1 MAVAAATLVTGSTYD
16 RLRRPAFSTI
26 EHLLRMSRTLGNEQ
40 LDHVLASL

>member
-26 EHLLRMSRTLGNEQ
+26 EHLLRTLGNEQ